1 MRKPRPPR
9 SFWFAYLVRAT
20 VGRVLPAIF
29 RLRLMGAEN
38 LPDGGVVLAGIHVS
52 YADPCLLWC
61 VSPRPTHFMAKIELW
76 DVGILGWGLDHFWAF
91 PVDRDA
97 VDRDALRLAGSFL
110 RACEPVGVFPEG
122 RRRSGGL
129 GEGQGGAAFLAF
141 HNHVPVVPVGIAGT
155 DLILP
160 KGRRVPR
167 LPRIVISIGRPIDPA
182 TYAQKSQRERVDAM
196 TQDIMSAIADELEV
210 ARSRRQG

>member
-1 MRKPRPPR
+1 MRQPRPPK
-9 SFWFAYLVRAT
+9 SFWFAHVVRAT

-29 RLRLMGAEN
+29 RLRLLGSEN
-38 LPDGGVVLAGIHVS
+38 LPDGGVILAGNHVS

-91 PVDRDA
+91 PVRRDA
-97 VDRDALRLAGSFL
+97 VDRDALRVAGTML
-110 RACEPVGVFPEG
+110 RAGEPVGVFPEG

-141 HNHVPVVPVGIAGT
+141 HNSVPVVPVGIAGT
-155 DLILP
+155 ELILP
-160 KGRRVPR
+160 KGRRLPR
-167 LPRIVISIGRPIDPA
+167 LPRIVISIGRPIEPSA
-182 TYAQKSQRERVDAM
+182 YPQKTQRERVDAM
-196 TQDIMSAIADELEV
+196 THDIMTAIADELEV
-210 ARSRRQG
+210 ARARRR